1 MIYLYWYLGIGAVVL
16 AVVYGAHHLKKETES
31 EDLRDWLNA
40 VNPNRKKLSY
50 RILNNIVAPVLAAI
64 LVVAVWPVAIYMKV
78 TEMLRKQ
85 ETIELPEEREFAVE
99 REHLLEL
106 LTAQEIEMREVVTD
120 PLKAVPEV
128 PFGHLNRAWQD
139 FLKGHADG
147 AELWSF
153 SALWQTTWGHKE
165 LRRGYAVVQDGAP
178 GAHFL
183 TVWKYIP
190 EEVGSD
196 DSPKKVRSSDQ
207 FDDSIPAWLRKQA
220 D

>member
-1 MIYLYWYLGIGAVVL
+1 MV
-16 AVVYGAHHLKKETES
+16 T
-31 EDLRDWLNA
+31 
-40 VNPNRKKLSY
+40 
-50 RILNNIVAPVLAAI
+50 
-64 LVVAVWPVAIYMKV
+64 YMKV
-78 TEMLRKQ
+78 TEMLQKK

-153 SALWQTTWGHKE
+153 SALWQTTCGTQGM
-165 LRRGYAVVQDGAP
+165 RRGYAVVQDGGRART
-178 GAHFL
+178 F
-183 TVWKYIP
+183 
-190 EEVGSD
+190 
-196 DSPKKVRSSDQ
+196 
-207 FDDSIPAWLRKQA
+207 
-220 D
+220 